1 MLYIHN
7 VVAVTDVLHVLNS
20 LMAAVQLTVQ
30 REDEEVVVRVCHAHP
45 DHTSVLLVRIVVRC
59 DDEDETLGSV
69 GICIE
74 DLLGHLAKCERNEMV
89 RMCLKRIDGTTSL
102 FVNDNMIRTVIVPSG
117 RVTAPCCG
125 RKPRAVSVEDALRHA
140 KENSGRDEFDMEL
153 MQAFIS
159 SLPQDTSL
167 VESMHGDF
175 CCASHLLGW
184 AFLADAG
191 AFNTSIT
198 ICHEMSA
205 PAALLIPTPVC
216 VNL

>member
-30 REDEEVVVRVCHAHP
+30 REGEHVVVRVCHAHP

-74 DLLGHLAKCERNEMV
+74 DLLGHLAKCERNETV
-89 RMCLKRIDGTTSL
+89 HMCLKITEGTTSL
-102 FVNDNMIRTVIVPSG
+102 LVNDNTIRTVIVPSG
-117 RVTAPCCG
+117 RITAPCCG
-125 RKPRAVSVEDALRHA
+125 KDHRAVSMEDALLHA
-140 KENSGRDEFDMEL
+140 KENTGRDEFDMEL
-153 MQAFIS
+153 MQSFIS

-198 ICHEMSA
+198 ICHETS
-205 PAALLIPTPVC
+205 AALVIPAVTPV
-216 VNL
+216 